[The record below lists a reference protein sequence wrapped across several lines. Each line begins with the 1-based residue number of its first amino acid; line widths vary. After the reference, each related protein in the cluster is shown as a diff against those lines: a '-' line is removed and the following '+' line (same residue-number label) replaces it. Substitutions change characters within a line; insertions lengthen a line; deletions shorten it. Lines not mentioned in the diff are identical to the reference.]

1 VLTRRGWSLLG
12 ASTGLYIG
20 SRILGLVQLTVL
32 AGAGFLVLATAAL
45 WVHFHP
51 VDLAAQRHLRER
63 LQVGVDG
70 RVDVT
75 VESKAARRLPTVTVS
90 DAFDRGR
97 RSARFLLA
105 PLEPDET
112 ARAAYRLPTDQR
124 GRFELGPLRATV
136 GDPFG
141 LASHTR
147 RVLGTE
153 EVIVFPR
160 VHEIM
165 SLPETGGDEPD
176 RDMPRAHG
184 RLDPGGEFLNL
195 RDYEPGDDLR
205 RVHWRSTARHD
216 RLMVRQNEAR
226 HRTPVLVMLD
236 VRPASHDRAS
246 FERAVEGCASV
257 VTACE
262 RVSRPCAVMLSTGVI
277 VGTAGRR
284 HLASVMDELAVVEP
298 HGPDRI
304 VATTTRRR
312 SPALVAVMGRMRG
325 DDSGALNVLLRGGG
339 MLAVITTL
347 PEGSG
352 VWVRS
357 RRYRPIVVPFGPD
370 ESLVPSWN
378 RTILQWQRSVRL
390 PLSASP
396 AQA

>member
-12 ASTGLYIG
+12 ATTGLFIG
-20 SRILGLVQLTVL
+20 SRILGLLQLVVL
-32 AGAGFLVLATAAL
+32 AAIGALLLIVAAL
-45 WVHFHP
+45 WVRAH
-51 VDLAAQRHLRER
+51 VVEIRASRHLRER

-75 VESKAARRLPTVTVS
+75 LESTATRRSATVTIA
-90 DAFDRGR
+90 DGFDRGR

-105 PLEPDET
+105 PLEPGGT
-112 ARAAYRLPTDQR
+112 ARAAYRLPTERR
-124 GRFELGPLRATV
+124 GRFEIGPLRATV
-136 GDPFG
+136 SDPFG
-141 LASHTR
+141 LASRTQR
-147 RVLGTE
+147 ILGTE

-165 SLPETGGDEPD
+165 SLPETGGDELD

-205 RVHWRSTARHD
+205 RVHWRSTARHQ

-226 HRTPVLVMLD
+226 RRTPVLVLLD
-236 VRPASHDRAS
+236 VRPSTHDRLS
-246 FERAVEGCASV
+246 FERAVEACASV
-257 VTACE
+257 VTVCD
-262 RVSRPCAVMLSTGVI
+262 RVGRPYEVLLSTGVV
-277 VGTAGRR
+277 VGARGQR

-304 VATTTRRR
+304 VAAATRRR
-312 SPALVAVMGRMRG
+312 GGALVAVMGRMRG
-325 DDSGALNVLLRGGG
+325 DDSGALGILLRAGG
-339 MLAVITTL
+339 MLAVVTTV

-352 VWVRS
+352 VWTRS

-370 ESLVPSWN
+370 DNLESNWN
-378 RTILQWQRSVRL
+378 HTVLQWQRSVRL
-390 PLSASP
+390 PLSASR
-396 AQA
+396 AQG

>member
-1 VLTRRGWSLLG
+1 LLG
-12 ASTGLYIG
+12 AATGLYIG
-20 SRILGLVQLTVL
+20 SRVLGLVQLVVL
-32 AGAGFLVLATAAL
+32 AATGLLLLGVAAL
-45 WVHFHP
+45 WVRLHP
-51 VDLAAQRHLRER
+51 LALHAQRHQRER

-70 RVDVT
+70 RVDVSISS
-75 VESKAARRLPTVTVS
+75 ELPTRMPTVSVS

-105 PLEPDET
+105 PLEAGET
-112 ARAAYRLPTDQR
+112 ARAAYRLPTDRR
-124 GRFELGPLRATV
+124 GRFEIGPLRATV
-136 GDPFG
+136 SDPFG
-141 LASHTR
+141 LASRTR

-165 SLPETGGDEPD
+165 SLPEAGGDELD
-176 RDMPRAHG
+176 RDQPRAHG

-205 RVHWRSTARHD
+205 RVHWRSTARRG

-226 HRTPVLVMLD
+226 RRTPVLVMLD

-246 FERAVEGCASV
+246 FERAVEACASV

-262 RVSRPCAVMLSTGVI
+262 RVGRPSVVMLSTGVI
-277 VGTAGRR
+277 VGATGQR
-284 HLASVMDELAVVEP
+284 HLANVMDELAVVEP
-298 HGPDRI
+298 HGPDRL
-304 VATTTRRR
+304 VAATSRRR
-312 SPALVAVMGRMRG
+312 TGALVAVMGRMRG
-325 DDSGALNVLLRGGG
+325 DDSGALSVLVRPGG
-339 MLAVITTL
+339 MLTVVTTL

-357 RRYRPIVVPFGPD
+357 RRFRPIVVPFGPD
-370 ESLVPSWN
+370 EALVTSWN
-378 RTILQWQRSVRL
+378 QTVLQWQRSVRL

>member
-20 SRILGLVQLTVL
+20 SRILGLVQLVVL
-32 AGAGFLVLATAAL
+32 AGAGLLLLAAAAL
-45 WVHFHP
+45 WVRLHP
-51 VDLAAQRHLRER
+51 IALAARRHLRER

-75 VESKAARRLPTVTVS
+75 IESRADRRLPTMTVS

-105 PLEPDET
+105 PLPPDEP

-136 GDPFG
+136 SDPFG
-141 LASHTR
+141 LASHTK

-160 VHEIM
+160 VHELM

-176 RDMPRAHG
+176 RDQPRAHG

-205 RVHWRSTARHD
+205 RVHWRSTARRG

-236 VRPASHDRAS
+236 VRPTSHDRAS
-246 FERAVEGCASV
+246 FERAVEACASV

-262 RVSRPCAVMLSTGVI
+262 RVARPCSVILSTGVV

-284 HLASVMDELAVVEP
+284 HLSSVMDELAVVEP
-298 HGPDRI
+298 HGPDRV
-304 VATTTRRR
+304 VATASRRR
-312 SPALVAVMGRMRG
+312 SPALVAIMGRMRG
-325 DDSGALNVLLRGGG
+325 DDSGALNVILRGGG
-339 MLAVITTL
+339 LLAVVTTL

-352 VWVRS
+352 IWVRS

-370 ESLVPSWN
+370 DSLVPSWN
-378 RTILQWQRSVRL
+378 RTVLQWQRSVRL

>member
-1 VLTRRGWSLLG
+1 MLTRRGWSLLG

-32 AGAGFLVLATAAL
+32 AGAGFLVLAAAAL

>member
-1 VLTRRGWSLLG
+1 VLTKRGWSLLG
-12 ASTGLYIG
+12 AATGLYIG

-32 AGAGFLVLATAAL
+32 AGAAFLLLAVAAL
-45 WVHFHP
+45 WVRFHP
-51 VDLAAQRHLRER
+51 VELVAQRHLRER

-75 VESKAARRLPTVTVS
+75 VESQAARRLPTITVS

-105 PLEPDET
+105 PLEPNET

-205 RVHWRSTARHD
+205 RVHWRSTARRG

-262 RVSRPCAVMLSTGVI
+262 RVGRPCAVMLSTGVI

-347 PEGSG
+347 PDGSG

-370 ESLVPSWN
+370 ESLVLSWN

>member
-1 VLTRRGWSLLG
+1 MLTRRGWSLLG
-12 ASTGLYIG
+12 ATTGLYIG
-20 SRILGLVQLTVL
+20 SRVLGLVQLVVL
-32 AGAGFLVLATAAL
+32 AAAGLLLLGGAAL
-45 WVHFHP
+45 WVRLHP
-51 VDLAAQRHLRER
+51 LELRAQRHLRER

-70 RVDVT
+70 RVDLAI
-75 VESKAARRLPTVTVS
+75 ESRAERTMPTVTVS

-105 PLEPDET
+105 PIEPGEV
-112 ARAAYRLPTDQR
+112 ARAAYRLPTEQR
-124 GRFELGPLRATV
+124 GRFELGPLRATMS
-136 GDPFG
+136 DPFG

-147 RVLGTE
+147 RVTGTE

-165 SLPETGGDEPD
+165 SLPETGGDELD
-176 RDMPRAHG
+176 RDQPRAHG
-184 RLDPGGEFLNL
+184 RIDPGGEFLNL

-205 RVHWRSTARHD
+205 RVHWRSTARRG

-226 HRTPVLVMLD
+226 RRTPVMVMLD
-236 VRPASHDRAS
+236 VRPTSHDRAS
-246 FERAVEGCASV
+246 FERAVEATASV

-262 RVSRPCAVMLSTGVI
+262 RVARPCMLILSTGIV

-304 VATTTRRR
+304 VATTSRRR
-312 SPALVAVMGRMRG
+312 TGALVAVMGRMRG
-325 DDSGALNVLLRGGG
+325 EDSGALSVLVRGGG
-339 MLAVITTL
+339 MLAVVTTL

-352 VWVRS
+352 VWVKS
-357 RRYRPIVVPFGPD
+357 RRFRPIVVSFGPD
-370 ESLVPSWN
+370 DTLPTTWN
-378 RTILQWQRSVRL
+378 QTILQWQRSARL
-390 PLSASP
+390 PLSASR

>member
-12 ASTGLYIG
+12 ASTGLFIG
-20 SRILGLVQLTVL
+20 SRVLGLVQLVAL
-32 AGAGFLVLATAAL
+32 AAAGFLLLGAAAV
-45 WVHFHP
+45 WVRLHP
-51 VDLAAQRHLRER
+51 VDLRAHRHLRER

-70 RVDVT
+70 RVDLG
-75 VESKAARRLPTVTVS
+75 VENRGARTLPTVTVS

-97 RSARFLLA
+97 RSARFLLSPIA
-105 PLEPDET
+105 PGES

-124 GRFELGPLRATV
+124 GRFELGPLRASV
-136 GDPFG
+136 SDPFG
-141 LASHTR
+141 LASMTR

-165 SLPETGGDEPD
+165 SLPETGGDELD
-176 RDMPRAHG
+176 RDQPRAHG

-205 RVHWRSTARHD
+205 RVHWRSTARRD

-226 HRTPVLVMLD
+226 RRTPVMVMLD
-236 VRPASHDRAS
+236 VRPTSHDRPS
-246 FERAVEGCASV
+246 FERAVEAAASI
-257 VTACE
+257 VTACD
-262 RVSRPCAVMLSTGVI
+262 RVARPCTVILSTGI
-277 VGTAGRR
+277 VVGAAGRR

-304 VATTTRRR
+304 VATTSRRR
-312 SPALVAVMGRMRG
+312 TGALVAIMGRMRG
-325 DDSGALNVLLRGGG
+325 EDSGALSVLVRPGG

-347 PEGSG
+347 PQGSG
-352 VWVRS
+352 VWVKS
-357 RRYRPIVVPFGPD
+357 RRFRPIVVPFGPD
-370 ESLVPSWN
+370 ESLPDTWN
-378 RTILQWQRSVRL
+378 TTVLRWQRSARL
-390 PLSASP
+390 PLSASR